1 MINSDQVC
9 SVSVTFLELMGR
21 AGTQIVREAIS
32 RENLQYPV
40 RRNKWA
46 ETVHCDGNS
55 CNLGNGQF
63 GPDNGIA
70 PIAPPNDNH
79 HCLSMWLF
87 TYPWYAAYHMQEWPK
102 TVLACFDD
110 DVLGD
115 ARPGNWGCWS
125 NPYSGRVLECP
136 GNECTTVVDVE
147 QLDEN
152 GKESNFIYSV
162 SRNCKS
168 KGLQEPL

>member
-1 MINSDQVC
+1 MI
-9 SVSVTFLELMGR
+9 
-21 AGTQIVREAIS
+21 
-32 RENLQYPV
+32 Y
-40 RRNKWA
+40 
-46 ETVHCDGNS
+46 GND
-55 CNLGNGQF
+55 
-63 GPDNGIA
+63 PK
-70 PIAPPNDNH
+70 
-79 HCLSMWLF
+79 LF
-87 TYPWYAAYHMQEWPK
+87 
-102 TVLACFDD
+102 LACFDD